1 MRKAAILTGFITVL
15 SIFLIAGIFLTVK
28 SQSSNIKITEE
39 RIAGDPA
46 YAEGLSVEFSAADN
60 MVSDNRW
67 TVSYALQNGENPVVK
82 AEFHKKILL
91 SDSVESP
98 EPYVRLAVRP
108 IDGTYF
114 TMAEAVNDY
123 PFLAKALEA
132 AAADTGSGKTC
143 RKEFSLRDYAKN
155 LPVEF
160 AVEDSIKATQ
170 MNTDR
175 SGKRNDFSHFS
186 VPAPKDCK
194 FSVEVEKNKAGEIVS
209 VSLSDKNR
217 CKFDSQGTFGKDGIY
232 VSVTLPTQDGPNDAD
247 ADAELVLPEKL
258 CGIHFIPY
266 EAQSENGK
274 RLYYRLNMSGARLI
288 YPMKEDAEVL
298 KLMEYP
304 DNRELIVIAK
314 EHENT
319 IVNFI
324 DTKTMKLKQSLRM
337 NRNISGSRLSSCRF
351 FNQSLLLF
359 TDKGSFALIRKKDK
373 VYRALFGNFSCG
385 GLKPAGLLLKGD
397 TAVITAVSDAE
408 EKPINHYLLICNET
422 GTLYEG
428 FYRFSLQS
436 DTIAEGGSSVIQN
449 RWEENSMIIRRRSS
463 S

>member
-1 MRKAAILTGFITVL
+1 MRKTAILTVFITVL
-15 SIFLIAGIFLTVK
+15 SVFLIAGIFLTVK

-114 TMAEAVNDY
+114 TMAEAISDY

-132 AAADTGSGKTC
+132 AASDTGSGKTC

-155 LPVEF
+155 PPVEF

-186 VPAPKDCK
+186 VPTPKDCK
-194 FSVEVEKNKAGEIVS
+194 FSVEVEKNKTGEIVS
-209 VSLSDKNR
+209 VSLSDRNR
-217 CKFDSQGTFGKDGIY
+217 CKFDSQGTFGEDGIY
-232 VSVTLPTQDGPNDAD
+232 VSVALPVKDGQTDRK
-247 ADAELVLPEKL
+247 AETPLSENLY
-258 CGIHFIPY
+258 GIHFIPY
-266 EAQSENGK
+266 EAQSKDGK

-288 YPMKEDAEVL
+288 YPMKEDTEVL

-314 EHENT
+314 EQENT

-337 NRNISGSRLSSCRF
+337 DRNISGSRLSSCRF

-397 TAVITAVSDAE
+397 TAVITAASNAG
-408 EKPINHYLLICNET
+408 EKPINHYLLVCDET

-436 DTIAEGGSSVIQN
+436 DTITQGGSSVIQD
-449 RWEENSMIIRRRSS
+449 RWEENPMIIRRRDAS
-463 S
+463 